1 MITPMAEKSER
12 AGLVRVT
19 VTLDSADVE
28 LLDRLATL
36 DGGNRSSEL
45 RSMLQ
50 QMRPTIRA
58 TVEAFEGAM
67 RAQEALTA
75 AAGSAEVSKL
85 QQLLPEAERLQDAY
99 LGALARIEGLAA
111 AAGEPIELPE
121 DGDPRP
127 SNHGGHTPTPTTT
140 STAKKRRRS

>member
-1 MITPMAEKSER
+1 MQESEQR

-19 VTLDSADVE
+19 VTLDGADVE
-28 LLDRLATL
+28 LLDRLAAL

-50 QMRPTIRA
+50 QMRPTLRA
-58 TVEAFEGAM
+58 TVEAFEGAV

-75 AAGSAEVSKL
+75 AAGAAEVSKL

-111 AAGEPIELPE
+111 AAGEPLELPQDE
-121 DGDPRP
+121 DPRP
-127 SNHGGHTPTPTTT
+127 SNHGGHTPTPT
-140 STAKKRRRS
+140 STASPKKRRRS